1 MSDTKRSVDYPLEN
15 PLTSPSFFSVA
26 LSTWRAVNAP
36 YTQAGRNTD
45 LPNGIV
51 KLSIKAIADARSA
64 DTLGAE
70 REGTGVVIDAGGLI
84 LTVGYLVIE
93 AGSILAM
100 TPDGGVYPATV
111 VGFDHASGFGLLRT
125 QASAAKQPLKLGD
138 SSKLKALQ
146 SVRIA
151 AHADAGGVSPACVSS
166 RRRFTGWWEYM
177 IDDAIFTAPPRGE
190 HSGAALLD
198 DDGALLGIASLW
210 VSDTLAS
217 GVAFPGNMFIPINLL
232 EPILNDL
239 ITHGRRQTPARP
251 WLGIYTEDVEGHVV
265 VTRTLRDGPADRSGI
280 KRGDIVLGVAG
291 HSIGTQSEFYERLWA
306 NGEAGDDVTLHV
318 LHDKKVKHYVV
329 YSADRTDYFKPWV
342 VR

>member
-1 MSDTKRSVDYPLEN
+1 MTTPVQTPN
-15 PLTSPSFFSVA
+15 FFSVA

-36 YTQAGRNTD
+36 LQRERRNAD
-45 LPNGIV
+45 LPDGIV
-51 KLSIKAIADARSA
+51 KLSIKTVAGARSA

-70 REGTGVVIDAGGLI
+70 REGTGVVIDASGLI

-93 AGSILAM
+93 AGSVLAM
-100 TPDGGVYPATV
+100 APDGRVYPATV
-111 VGFDHASGFGLLRT
+111 VGFDHASGFGLLRG
-125 QASAAKQPLKLGD
+125 QAGMARQPLIPGD
-138 SSKLKALQ
+138 SSRLKPLH

-151 AHADAGGVSPACVSS
+151 THESAGGISAACVSS

-198 DDGALLGIASLW
+198 DDNRLLGIASLW
-210 VSDTLAS
+210 VSDTLAT

-232 EPILNDL
+232 KPILDEL
-239 ITHGRRQTPARP
+239 VTHGRRQAPGRP
-251 WLGIYTEDVEGHVV
+251 WLGIYTEDIEGHVV
-265 VTRTLRDGPADRSGI
+265 VTRTLPDGPAARSGI

-291 HSIGTQSEFYERLWA
+291 HAVGNQSEFYERLWA
-306 NGEAGDDVTLHV
+306 SGEAGDDVTLHV
-318 LHDKKVKHYVV
+318 LHEKKVKHFVV

-342 VR
+342 IR

>member
-1 MSDTKRSVDYPLEN
+1 VSSALN
-15 PLTSPSFFSVA
+15 SPSFFSVA

-36 YTQAGRNTD
+36 YTRAGRD
-45 LPNGIV
+45 DALPDGIV

-64 DTLGAE
+64 ATLGAE
-70 REGTGVVIDAGGLI
+70 REGTGVVIDASGLI
-84 LTVGYLVIE
+84 LTVGYLIIE

-100 TPDGGVYPATV
+100 APDGRVFPATV
-111 VGFDHASGFGLLRT
+111 VGFDHASGFGLLR
-125 QASAAKQPLKLGD
+125 ASAGVATQPLKRGD
-138 SSKLKALQ
+138 SSTLKTLQ

-198 DDGALLGIASLW
+198 DDGHLLGIASLW
-210 VSDTLAS
+210 VSDTLAT

-232 EPILNDL
+232 DPILDDL
-239 ITHGRRQTPARP
+239 IAHGRRQAPARP
-251 WLGIYTEDVEGHVV
+251 WLGIYTEDIEGHVV
-265 VTRTLRDGPADRSGI
+265 VTRTLADGPADRSGV

-291 HSIGTQSEFYERLWA
+291 HSIGNQSEFYERLWA
-306 NGEAGDDVTLHV
+306 SGEAGDDVTLHI
-318 LHDKKVKHYVV
+318 LHDKKVKHLVV
-329 YSADRTDYFKPWV
+329 YSADRTDYFKPWM

>member
-1 MSDTKRSVDYPLEN
+1 MSKTVN
-15 PLTSPSFFSVA
+15 TPSFFSVA

-36 YTQAGRNTD
+36 VTQSGRGGK
-45 LPNGIV
+45 LPDAVV
-51 KLSIKAIADARSA
+51 KLSIKTVAGARSI

-70 REGTGVVIDAGGLI
+70 REGTGVVIDASGLI

-93 AGSILAM
+93 AGSVLAM
-100 TPDGGVYPATV
+100 APDGRVYPATV
-111 VGFDHASGFGLLRT
+111 IGFDHASGFGLLRG
-125 QASAAKQPLKLGD
+125 QAGMAKRPLKLGD
-138 SSKLKALQ
+138 ATRLQ
-146 SVRIA
+146 PLQCVRVA
-151 AHADAGGVSPACVSS
+151 THQSAGGVTAACVSS

-198 DDGALLGIASLW
+198 DDDRLLGIASLW
-210 VSDTLAS
+210 VSDTLAT

-232 EPILNDL
+232 NPILDDL
-239 ITHGRRQTPARP
+239 VTHGRRPAPGRP

-265 VTRTLRDGPADRSGI
+265 VTRTLPDGPAARSGI

-291 HSIGTQSEFYERLWA
+291 HSVGNQSEFYERLWA
-306 NGEAGDDVTLHV
+306 SGKAGDDVTLHV
-318 LHDKKVKHYVV
+318 LHDKKVKHFVV
-329 YSADRTDYFKPWV
+329 YSADRTDYFKPWA

>member
-1 MSDTKRSVDYPLEN
+1 MSN
-15 PLTSPSFFSVA
+15 PISKSAGNLLNSPTFFSVA

-36 YTQAGRNTD
+36 YTQAGRDET
-45 LPNGIV
+45 LPSGIV
-51 KLSIKAIADARSA
+51 KLSIKAIKGARSA

-70 REGTGVVIDAGGLI
+70 REGTGVVIDASGLI

-100 TPDGGVYPATV
+100 APDGRVHPATV
-111 VGFDHASGFGLLRT
+111 LGFDHASGFGLLR
-125 QASAAKQPLKLGD
+125 ASPGITTQPLKLGD
-138 SSKLKALQ
+138 SSQLQALQ
-146 SVRIA
+146 TVRIA
-151 AHADAGGVSPACVSS
+151 AHEAAGGVTPACVSV

-190 HSGAALLD
+190 HSGAALLG
-198 DDGALLGIASLW
+198 DDGSLLGIASLW

-232 EPILNDL
+232 KPILADL
-239 ITHGRRQTPARP
+239 IEHGRRQSASRP
-251 WLGIYTEDVEGHVV
+251 WLGIYTEEIESHVV
-265 VTRTLRDGPADRSGI
+265 VTRTLADGPADRSGI
-280 KRGDIVLGVAG
+280 KRGDIILGVAG

-306 NGEAGDDVTLHV
+306 SGEAGDDVTLHV
-318 LHDKKVKHYVV
+318 LHEKKVKHFVV
-329 YSADRTDYFKPWV
+329 YSADRTDYFKPWM

>member
-1 MSDTKRSVDYPLEN
+1 MSTPLN
-15 PLTSPSFFSVA
+15 TPSFFSVA

-36 YTQAGRNTD
+36 YTRAGRNDT
-45 LPNGIV
+45 LPDGIV
-51 KLSIKAIADARSA
+51 KLSIKAIAGARSA

-70 REGTGVVIDAGGLI
+70 REGTGVVIDASGLI
-84 LTVGYLVIE
+84 LTVGYLIIE

-100 TPDGGVYPATV
+100 AADGRVYPASV
-111 VGFDHASGFGLLRT
+111 VGFDHASGFGLLR
-125 QASAAKQPLKLGD
+125 ASPGVAKKPLRRGD
-138 SSKLKALQ
+138 SSTIKTLE

-151 AHADAGGVSPACVSS
+151 AHEAAGGVSAACVSS

-190 HSGAALLD
+190 HSGAALLG

-306 NGEAGDDVTLHV
+306 SGEAGDDVTLHV
-318 LHDKKVKHYVV
+318 LHDKRVKHYVV

>member
-1 MSDTKRSVDYPLEN
+1 MAKLLNTN
-15 PLTSPSFFSVA
+15 NFFNVA

-36 YTQAGRNTD
+36 YTQAGRD
-45 LPNGIV
+45 LQLPPGIV
-51 KLSIKAIADARSA
+51 KLSIKAIKGARSA

-70 REGTGVVIDAGGLI
+70 REGTGVVIDASGLI

-100 TPDGGVYPATV
+100 APDGRVHPATV
-111 VGFDHASGFGLLRT
+111 LGFDHASGFGLLR
-125 QASAAKQPLKLGD
+125 AAPGITTQPLKLGD
-138 SSKLKALQ
+138 SSRLTGLQ

-151 AHADAGGVSPACVSS
+151 AHESAGGVTPACVSV
-166 RRRFTGWWEYM
+166 RRRFAGWWEYM

-190 HSGAALLD
+190 HSGAALLG
-198 DDGALLGIASLW
+198 DDGSLLGIASLW

-232 EPILNDL
+232 KPILDDL
-239 ITHGRRQTPARP
+239 ITHGRRQTPSRP
-251 WLGIYTEDVEGHVV
+251 WLGIYTEEIESHVV
-265 VTRTLRDGPADRSGI
+265 VTRTLPDGPADRSGI
-280 KRGDIVLGVAG
+280 KRGDIILGVAG
-291 HSIGTQSEFYERLWA
+291 HSIGTQTEFYERLWSS
-306 NGEAGDDVTLHV
+306 GEAGNDVTLHV

>member
-1 MSDTKRSVDYPLEN
+1 VTSRVN
-15 PLTSPSFFSVA
+15 SPSFFNVA

-36 YTQAGRNTD
+36 YTRAGRSDT
-45 LPNGIV
+45 PPEGIV
-51 KLSIKAIADARSA
+51 KLSIKAVAGARSA
-64 DTLGAE
+64 DTLGPE
-70 REGTGVVIDAGGLI
+70 REGTGVVIDASGLI

-100 TPDGGVYPATV
+100 APDGRVHPATV
-111 VGFDHASGFGLLRT
+111 VGFDHASGFGLLR
-125 QASAAKQPLKLGD
+125 AAPGVAKQPIQRGD
-138 SSKLKALQ
+138 SSLIKTLQ

-151 AHADAGGVSPACVSS
+151 THESAGGVSPACVSS

-198 DDGALLGIASLW
+198 DDDRLLGIASLW
-210 VSDTLAS
+210 VSDTLAT

-232 EPILNDL
+232 DPILNDL
-239 ITHGRRQTPARP
+239 IKHGKRQAPSRP
-251 WLGIYTEDVEGHVV
+251 WLGIYTEDIESHVV
-265 VTRTLRDGPADRSGI
+265 VTRTLPDGPAARSGI
-280 KRGDIVLGVAG
+280 KRGDIILGVAG
-291 HSIGTQSEFYERLWA
+291 HSIGNQSEFYERLWA
-306 NGEAGDDVTLHV
+306 SGAAGDDVTLHV
-318 LHDKKVKHYVV
+318 LHEKKVKHFVV

>member
-1 MSDTKRSVDYPLEN
+1 MSASATMPGN
-15 PLTSPSFFSVA
+15 SPSLFNVA

-36 YTQAGRNTD
+36 YTAAGRNDD
-45 LPNGIV
+45 LPDGIV
-51 KLSIKAIADARSA
+51 KLSIKAVEGARSA

-70 REGTGVVIDAGGLI
+70 REGTGVVIDASGLI
-84 LTVGYLVIE
+84 LTVGYLIIE

-100 TPDGGVYPATV
+100 TPDGRVFPATV
-111 VGFDHASGFGLLRT
+111 AGFDHASGFGLLRMAAGVFDKPIRRGD
-125 QASAAKQPLKLGD
+125 ASG
-138 SSKLKALQ
+138 LKALQ

-151 AHADAGGVSPACVSS
+151 AHADSGGVSAACVSS

-190 HSGAALLD
+190 HSGAGLLD
-198 DDGALLGIASLW
+198 DEGRLLGIASLW
-210 VSDTLAS
+210 VSDTLAT

-232 EPILNDL
+232 EPILDDL
-239 ITHGRRQTPARP
+239 ITQGRRRAPARP

-291 HSIGTQSEFYERLWA
+291 HSIGNQSEFYERLWA
-306 NGEAGDDVTLHV
+306 SGEAGDDVTLHV
-318 LHDKKVKHYVV
+318 LHDKKVKHFVV

>member
-1 MSDTKRSVDYPLEN
+1 MSN
-15 PLTSPSFFSVA
+15 PVHSPSFFSVA

-36 YTQAGRNTD
+36 YTNAGRSDN
-45 LPNGIV
+45 LPDGIV
-51 KLSIKAIADARSA
+51 KLSIKAIAGARSA

-70 REGTGVVIDAGGLI
+70 REGTGVVIDGSGLI
-84 LTVGYLVIE
+84 LTVGYLIIE

-100 TPDGGVYPATV
+100 APDGRVYPASV
-111 VGFDHASGFGLLRT
+111 VGFDHASGFGLLR
-125 QASAAKQPLKLGD
+125 AAAGVAKQPLKRGD
-138 SSKLKALQ
+138 SSKLKTLQ

-151 AHADAGGVSPACVSS
+151 AHEDAGGVSPACVSS

-232 EPILNDL
+232 NPILDDL
-239 ITHGRRQTPARP
+239 ITYGRRQAPARP
-251 WLGIYTEDVEGHVV
+251 WLGIYTEDIEGHVV
-265 VTRTLRDGPADRSGI
+265 VTRTLPDGPADRSGI
-280 KRGDIVLGVAG
+280 KRGDILLGVAG
-291 HSIGTQSEFYERLWA
+291 HSIGNQSDFYERLWA
-306 NGEAGDDVTLHV
+306 SGEAGDDVTLHV
-318 LHDKKVKHYVV
+318 LHDKKVKHFVV
-329 YSADRTDYFKPWV
+329 YSADRTDYFKPWA

>member
-1 MSDTKRSVDYPLEN
+1 MKSPAS
-15 PLTSPSFFSVA
+15 SPSFFSVA

-36 YTQAGRNTD
+36 YTRAGRSD
-45 LPNGIV
+45 ELPDGIV
-51 KLSIKAIADARSA
+51 KLSIKAIAGARSA

-70 REGTGVVIDAGGLI
+70 REGTGVVIDASGLI
-84 LTVGYLVIE
+84 LTVGYLIIE

-100 TPDGGVYPATV
+100 APDGRVFPASV
-111 VGFDHASGFGLLRT
+111 VGFDHASGFGLLRA
-125 QASAAKQPLKLGD
+125 QAGMAKAPLKRGD
-138 SSKLKALQ
+138 SSKLKTLQ

-151 AHADAGGVSPACVSS
+151 AHADAGGVSAACVSS

-210 VSDTLAS
+210 VSDTLAT

-232 EPILNDL
+232 EPILGDL
-239 ITHGRRQTPARP
+239 IAHGKRQSASRP

-265 VTRTLRDGPADRSGI
+265 VTRTLPDGPADRSGI
-280 KRGDIVLGVAG
+280 KRGDIILGVAG
-291 HSIGTQSEFYERLWA
+291 HSIGSQSEFYERLWA
-306 NGEAGDDVTLHV
+306 SGEAGDDVTMHV
-318 LHDKKVKHYVV
+318 LHDKKVKHFVV
-329 YSADRTDYFKPWV
+329 YSADRTDYFKPWM

>member
-1 MSDTKRSVDYPLEN
+1 LN
-15 PLTSPSFFSVA
+15 SPSFFNVA

-36 YTQAGRNTD
+36 YTKAGRNAA
-45 LPNGIV
+45 LPDGIV
-51 KLSIKAIADARSA
+51 KLSIKAIAGARST

-70 REGTGVVIDAGGLI
+70 REGTGVVIDASGLI
-84 LTVGYLVIE
+84 LTVGYLIIE

-100 TPDGGVYPATV
+100 APDGRVYPASV
-111 VGFDHASGFGLLRT
+111 VGFDHASGFGLLRG
-125 QASAAKQPLKLGD
+125 QAGMARQPLRRGD
-138 SSKLKALQ
+138 SSRLQALH

-151 AHADAGGVSPACVSS
+151 AHESAGGVSAACVSS

-190 HSGAALLD
+190 HSGAALLG

-210 VSDTLAS
+210 VSDTVAS

-232 EPILNDL
+232 EPILGDL
-239 ITHGRRQTPARP
+239 IEHGRRQSPARP
-251 WLGIYTEDVEGHVV
+251 WLGIYTEDIEGHVV

-291 HSIGTQSEFYERLWA
+291 HSIGSQSDFYTRLWA
-306 NGEAGDDVTLHV
+306 SGQAGDDVTLHV

-329 YSADRTDYFKPWV
+329 YSADRTDYFKPWA

>member
-1 MSDTKRSVDYPLEN
+1 LK
-15 PLTSPSFFSVA
+15 TSLDNPSFFNVA

-36 YTQAGRNTD
+36 YTRAGRSTD
-45 LPNGIV
+45 LPDGIV
-51 KLSIKAIADARSA
+51 KLSIKAIAGARSA

-70 REGTGVVIDAGGLI
+70 REGTGVVIDASGLI

-100 TPDGGVYPATV
+100 APDGRVHPATV
-111 VGFDHASGFGLLRT
+111 VGFDHASGFGLLR
-125 QASAAKQPLKLGD
+125 ASPGVAKKPLRCGD
-138 SSKLKALQ
+138 SAKLKTLQ

-151 AHADAGGVSPACVSS
+151 THESAGGVSPACVSS

-198 DDGALLGIASLW
+198 DDGSLLGIASLW
-210 VSDTLAS
+210 VSDTLAT

-232 EPILNDL
+232 APIFDDL
-239 ITHGRRQTPARP
+239 ISHGRRQTPARP
-251 WLGIYTEDVEGHVV
+251 WLGIYTEEIEGHVV

-280 KRGDIVLGVAG
+280 KRGDIILGVAG
-291 HSIGTQSEFYERLWA
+291 HSVGDQSEFYERLW
-306 NGEAGDDVTLHV
+306 GSGQAGDDVTLHV
-318 LHDKKVKHYVV
+318 LHDKKVKHFVV